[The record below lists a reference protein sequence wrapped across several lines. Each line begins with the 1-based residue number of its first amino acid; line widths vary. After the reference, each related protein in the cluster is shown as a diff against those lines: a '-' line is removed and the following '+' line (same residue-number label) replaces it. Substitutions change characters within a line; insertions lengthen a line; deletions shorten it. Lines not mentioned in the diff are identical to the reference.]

1 MIKGIIFDFGGVLS
15 TKMHLRNFAE
25 EFSNIYDVDEIEFK
39 NKIIQLWLSARTEE
53 EGFLN
58 FWEGLSKFIKL
69 EPERIK
75 KDMITSSGF
84 REELLTYIITNLKDK
99 YKLGILSNH
108 IRCWLEDVIKEKNIT
123 SVFNEI
129 ITSYNEKI
137 AKPNKEIYKIALKKL
152 NLKAEETIYIDDMK
166 DNVRIA
172 KELGMKGIVF
182 KDFNSF
188 KEELE
193 KILIENKSN

>member
-25 EFSNIYDVDEIEFK
+25 EFSKIYNADEIEFK
-39 NKIIQLWLSARTEE
+39 NLIIKLWLSARTEE
-53 EGFLN
+53 KGFLN
-58 FWEGLSKFIKL
+58 FWNELGKFLKI
-69 EPERIK
+69 EPNRVK
-75 KDMITSSGF
+75 KDIIRSSGF

-123 SVFNEI
+123 SIFNEI
-129 ITSYNEKI
+129 ITSYNYKV

-152 NLKAEETIYIDDMK
+152 NLKPEETIYIDDMEK
-166 DNVRIA
+166 NVKIA

-193 KILIENKSN
+193 KILIQNK